1 MPGKI
6 ITWTICVERP
16 FYNVECPKGTF
27 LQRNLLLFKGLR
39 GKRRKGR
46 KVSEITPPLL

>member
-1 MPGKI
+1 MSGKI

-27 LQRNLLLFKGLR
+27 LQRNPLLFKGLR
-39 GKRRKGR
+39 GNPDVPQPWMK
-46 KVSEITPPLL
+46 KVED